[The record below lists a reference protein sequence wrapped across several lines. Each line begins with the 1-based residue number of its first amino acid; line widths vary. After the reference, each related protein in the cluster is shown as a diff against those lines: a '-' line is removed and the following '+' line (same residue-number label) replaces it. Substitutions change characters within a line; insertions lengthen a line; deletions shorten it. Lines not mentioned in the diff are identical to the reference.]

1 MKCIAVGGVPATG
14 KTTLMKNIINILK
27 PQEKFKFGLLRG
39 YVKDNISILG
49 VYNQGDIFG
58 GTDKLSMAVQTDYK
72 KYIDKMIMHCIFE
85 GDRLFTKKNLLE
97 LCLKYETKIIIL
109 KNDEE
114 TLRSRH
120 EQRGDNQSKVFI
132 KGRITKINNIL
143 LEEDLKPYITEYKL
157 NTIDESVDLANKIV
171 DFISDGI
178 Y

>member
-1 MKCIAVGGVPATG
+1 
-14 KTTLMKNIINILK
+14 
-27 PQEKFKFGLLRG
+27 
-39 YVKDNISILG
+39 
-49 VYNQGDIFG
+49 
-58 GTDKLSMAVQTDYK
+58 MAVQKDYEKFIK
-72 KYIDKMIMHCIFE
+72 KKIGHCIFE
-85 GDRLFTKKNLLE
+85 GDRLFTSRNLCNLLE
-97 LCLKYETKIIIL
+97 NYDTKIIIL

-132 KGRITKINNIL
+132 KGRITKINNIS